1 MEYRRLGQTGLEIS
15 TIGLGTNNF
24 GGRMDYDATKKVL
37 NQTMEEGINFIDCAN
52 TYGGGKSE
60 EFIGKALGKN
70 RQEMIIA
77 TKAGAGLGPPG
88 PPITGPNQRGATRHH
103 IIQQAELSLK
113 RLDTDY
119 IDLFYMHRWDADT
132 PIEETMRA
140 LDDLVHSGKV
150 RYLGCSNY
158 TAWQMVEAIWAA
170 RANNLYNYCCIQ
182 NEYSLVSRDVER
194 EVAPVS
200 ERYGVSVIPVLPAG
214 QRLPDGQVRAG
225 RGAARGHAVCELAEH
240 GQPLSDGGKLEPAWQ
255 AAEFFGGARALR
267 RGAGLRVA
275 AGQPG
280 GAERDRGGDEAGA
293 GDGQREGGRVAA
305 LGGGDGRDTG
315 NALGRTRLGWTHE
328 QWLRERLSPTR

>member
-37 NQTMEEGINFIDCAN
+37 HQTMEEGINFLDCAN

-70 RQEMIIA
+70 RHDMIIA

-88 PPITGPNQRGATRHH
+88 TPVTGPNQRGATRHH
-103 IIQQAELSLK
+103 IMQQVELSLR

-119 IDLFYMHRWDADT
+119 IDLFYMHRWDPDT

-158 TAWQMVEAIWAA
+158 TAWQLVEAIWAA
-170 RANNLYNYCCIQ
+170 RASNLYNYCCIQ
-182 NEYSLVSRDVER
+182 NEYSLVARDVER

-200 ERYGVSVIPVLPAG
+200 ERYGVSIIPFFPLASGFLTGKYAQGEEAPEGTRFASTPNMG
-214 QRLPDGQVRAG
+214 NRYLTEANWSLLGKLQSFSGE
-225 RGAARGHAVCELAEH
+225 RGHSVAELAFAYLLGSPVVPSVIAGATKPE
-240 GQPLSDGGKLEPAWQ
+240 QVTANAK
-255 AAEFFGGARALR
+255 AAEWHLSG
-267 RGAGLRVA
+267 
-275 AGQPG
+275 
-280 GAERDRGGDEAGA
+280 EEMDEI
-293 GDGQREGGRVAA
+293 REMF
-305 LGGGDGRDTG
+305 
-315 NALGRTRLGWTHE
+315 
-328 QWLRERLSPTR
+328 

>member
-37 NQTMEEGINFIDCAN
+37 HQTMEEGINFLDCAN

-60 EFIGKALGKN
+60 EYIGKVLGKN
-70 RQEMIIA
+70 RHNMIIA

-88 PPITGPNQRGATRHH
+88 TPITGPNQRGATRHH
-103 IIQQAELSLK
+103 IMQQVELSLK

-158 TAWQMVEAIWAA
+158 TAWQLVEAIWAA

-182 NEYSLVSRDVER
+182 NEYSLLVRDVER
-194 EVAPVS
+194 EIAPVS
-200 ERYGVSVIPVLPAG
+200 ERYAVSVIPFFPLASGFLTGKYAQGEEPPEGTRFAG
-214 QRLPDGQVRAG
+214 SPNMGNRYMTEGNWTLLGNLQSFSGE
-225 RGAARGHAVCELAEH
+225 RGHSVAELAFAYLLGSPVVPSVIAGATKPE
-240 GQPLSDGGKLEPAWQ
+240 QVTANAR
-255 AAEFFGGARALR
+255 AAEWQLTAEEMDEV
-267 RGAGLRVA
+267 RGML
-275 AGQPG
+275 
-280 GAERDRGGDEAGA
+280 
-293 GDGQREGGRVAA
+293 
-305 LGGGDGRDTG
+305 
-315 NALGRTRLGWTHE
+315 
-328 QWLRERLSPTR
+328 